1 MGYIWNYLYSM
12 SFYNYAKVE
21 FRLRSWNSN
30 SYEDFGV
37 VIVRIDGVE
46 CLVMLIE
53 LYMGS

>member
-53 LYMGS
+53 LYMDS